1 METESLV
8 IRQARIIDPS
18 RDLDQVGD
26 ILIGNGEILATGSL
40 GSDSIPDGTRVI
52 DGTGLVVAPGF
63 IDLHCHLREPG
74 FEYKETIAAGSRAG
88 AKGGFTTL
96 CAMPNTDPPI
106 DNAALWSSYN
116 RRPVRF
122 LRCESYRSDV

>member
-1 METESLV
+1 METESLI

-26 ILIGNGEILATGSL
+26 ILICNGEILATGSL

-106 DNAALWSSYN
+106 DNAA
-116 RRPVRF
+116 VEEF
-122 LRCESYRSDV
+122 LQQKARQDA

>member
-74 FEYKETIAAGSRAG
+74 F
-88 AKGGFTTL
+88 
-96 CAMPNTDPPI
+96 
-106 DNAALWSSYN
+106 
-116 RRPVRF
+116 
-122 LRCESYRSDV
+122 